1 MSAFDDAAF
10 DRKAWPAGF
19 RAAMFARE
27 DGYKAYWPLVHA
39 GIGSFEEVAAM
50 TEGELLAID
59 EIDPVRLSM
68 IREVLAAHGYKLR
81 ENKS

>member
-27 DGYKAYWPLVHA
+27 GCSPW
-39 GIGSFEEVAAM
+39 
-50 TEGELLAID
+50 
-59 EIDPVRLSM
+59 
-68 IREVLAAHGYKLR
+68 LAAAIR
-81 ENKS
+81 RRSIAQTSPAP

>member
-1 MSAFDDAAF
+1 MSAFDDEAF
-10 DRKAWPAGF
+10 DRKAWPTGF

-50 TEGELLAID
+50 TEDELLAID
-59 EIDPVRLSM
+59 EIDPMRLSM
-68 IREVLAAHGYKLR
+68 IREVLAEHGYEMR
-81 ENKS
+81 AEA